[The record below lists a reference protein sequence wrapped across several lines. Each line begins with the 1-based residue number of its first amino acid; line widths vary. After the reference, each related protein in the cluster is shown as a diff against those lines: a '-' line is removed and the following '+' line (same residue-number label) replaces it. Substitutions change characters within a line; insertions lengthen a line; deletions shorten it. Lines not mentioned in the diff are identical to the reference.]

1 MKLHKDKILRI
12 KNQPPVVKRDSQTN
26 IVIFNNE
33 IDILTLSEYEIIEKE
48 IEINYLNM
56 SFKELLE
63 KVIPKEV

>member
-1 MKLHKDKILRI
+1 M
-12 KNQPPVVKRDSQTN
+12 VKRDSQTN

-33 IDILTLSEYEIIEKE
+33 IDILTLSEYEVIEKE